1 MVRERDYALVFSLGE
16 VRKVISEPGL
26 YSAPPPFQNVVTL
39 DKRILT
45 IETNDAERIQT
56 SEKKNLLID
65 SYVKWRIADP
75 RLYYVT
81 FGGNERAA
89 QERLQA
95 QIRDALNASV
105 NVRTVRDVVS
115 SERDK
120 VMAEILTNVAKRA
133 EPLGVQVVDVRLRR
147 IEFAPEISE
156 SVYRRMEAERTAW
169 PTSCARSARPRARR
183 SAPKPTASARSSWPA
198 YAKAQSVMGEGDAAA
213 ASIYAQAYGK
223 NPQFYTYYKSLEAY
237 RASFSKPGDVLVVDP
252 SSSFF
257 QFMKDPGAALA
268 PVTVPASKPH
278 GPGQKPLAR
287 QGLLLCGP
295 RRSGR
300 ESGRLELGPGRLARV
315 AEPCTI
321 PRKLENIAAAERA
334 YAPQPLFVWA
344 TPTHHRRS
352 SGNTHG

>member
-26 YSAPPPFQNVVTL
+26 YFKAPPPFQNVVTL

-156 SVYRRMEAERTAW
+156 SVYRRMEAERTRVANEL
-169 PTSCARSARPRARR
+169 RSIGAAEGEDPRR
-183 SAPKPTASARSSWPA
+183 SRPPARGHRGPSLCQGA
-198 YAKAQSVMGEGDAAA
+198 GRHGEGDAAA

-268 PVTVPASKPH
+268 PVTVPAK
-278 GPGQKPLAR
+278 
-287 QGLLLCGP
+287 
-295 RRSGR
+295 
-300 ESGRLELGPGRLARV
+300 
-315 AEPCTI
+315 
-321 PRKLENIAAAERA
+321 
-334 YAPQPLFVWA
+334 
-344 TPTHHRRS
+344 
-352 SGNTHG
+352 

>member
-1 MVRERDYALVFSLGE
+1 M
-16 VRKVISEPGL
+16 
-26 YSAPPPFQNVVTL
+26 VTL

-95 QIRDALNASV
+95 QIRDALNA
-105 NVRTVRDVVS
+105 VRTVRDVVS

-156 SVYRRMEAERTAW
+156 SVYRRMEAERTRVANEL
-169 PTSCARSARPRARR
+169 RSIGAAEGEKIRAEADRQR
-183 SAPKPTASARSSWPA
+183 EVIVAQA
-198 YAKAQSVMGEGDAAA
+198 YAKAQGVMGDAAA

-268 PVTVPASKPH
+268 PVTVPAK
-278 GPGQKPLAR
+278 
-287 QGLLLCGP
+287 
-295 RRSGR
+295 
-300 ESGRLELGPGRLARV
+300 
-315 AEPCTI
+315 
-321 PRKLENIAAAERA
+321 
-334 YAPQPLFVWA
+334 
-344 TPTHHRRS
+344 
-352 SGNTHG
+352 